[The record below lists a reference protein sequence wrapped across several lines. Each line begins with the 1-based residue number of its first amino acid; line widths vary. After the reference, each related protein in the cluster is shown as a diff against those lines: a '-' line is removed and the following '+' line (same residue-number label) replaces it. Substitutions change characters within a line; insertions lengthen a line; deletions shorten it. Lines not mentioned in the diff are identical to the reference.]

1 MIVMRRCGA
10 VVIVGLLLGAVT
22 PMHAQ
27 DVRCNGTLLELAVV
41 EEGTSATDR
50 FQFALRLEAQA
61 TSKKDALNEL
71 NRRLGTIRRKI
82 SILAIEVLIVS
93 APRTYTVG
101 GTTASPQRHQATSN
115 ISGEVSRSNYDPLIQ
130 QAGRLPGVSLQ
141 GMTSLSSTDGAR
153 SLQQQ
158 LLERALATGRRQA
171 ESTQQLLGLR
181 QLRLIRIDQRRGGA
195 PLRTSSLSRSER
207 SFDPSEAPKPRQSI
221 RLNLDYCL
229 N

>member
-1 MIVMRRCGA
+1 M
-10 VVIVGLLLGAVT
+10 
-22 PMHAQ
+22 
-27 DVRCNGTLLELAVV
+27 
-41 EEGTSATDR
+41 
-50 FQFALRLEAQA
+50 
-61 TSKKDALNEL
+61 
-71 NRRLGTIRRKI
+71 
-82 SILAIEVLIVS
+82 
-93 APRTYTVG
+93 
-101 GTTASPQRHQATSN
+101 
-115 ISGEVSRSNYDPLIQ
+115 SRSNYDPLIQ

-171 ESTQQLLGLR
+171 QSTQQLLGLSKI
-181 QLRLIRIDQRRGGA
+181 RLIRMDRRSGGGL
-195 PLRTSSLSRSER
+195 LRASALSRSEK

>member
-1 MIVMRRCGA
+1 M
-10 VVIVGLLLGAVT
+10 IVGLLLGAVT

-27 DVRCNGTLLELAVV
+27 DVRCDGTLLELAVI

-61 TSKKDALNEL
+61 TSKKDALSEL
-71 NRRLGTIRRKI
+71 NRRLGTVRRKI
-82 SILAIEVLIVS
+82 SGLAIGGLIVS

-181 QLRLIRIDQRRGGA
+181 QFRLIRIDQRRGGA
-195 PLRTSSLSRSER
+195 PLRSSSLSRSEQ

>member
-22 PMHAQ
+22 PMQAQ
-27 DVRCNGTLLELAVV
+27 DVRCDGTLLELTVV
-41 EEGTSATDR
+41 EQGTSRTDR
-50 FQFALRLEAQA
+50 FQFSLGLKAQA
-61 TSKKDALNEL
+61 SSKKEALNEL
-71 NRRLGTIRRKI
+71 NRRLVTVRSKI
-82 SILAIEVLIVS
+82 SDLAIGGLVVS
-93 APRTYTVG
+93 APLTYRNRSNTS
-101 GTTASPQRHQATSN
+101 SPQRHQATAS
-115 ISGEVSRSNYDPLIQ
+115 ITGEVGRSNYDPLIQ

-141 GMTSLSSTDGAR
+141 GMSSLSSTDGAR

-181 QLRLIRIDQRRGGA
+181 QLQLIRIDQRSGGGH
-195 PLRTSSLSRSER
+195 LRSSALSRSEG

>member
-1 MIVMRRCGA
+1 MRRSGA

-27 DVRCNGTLLELAVV
+27 DVRCDGTLLELAVI

-71 NRRLGTIRRKI
+71 NRRLGTVRREI
-82 SILAIEVLIVS
+82 SGLAIGGLIVS

>member
-1 MIVMRRCGA
+1 MRRCGA

-27 DVRCNGTLLELAVV
+27 DVRCDGTLLELAVI

-71 NRRLGTIRRKI
+71 NRRLGTVRREI
-82 SILAIEVLIVS
+82 SGLAIGGLIVS

-181 QLRLIRIDQRRGGA
+181 QLQLIRIDQRRGGA
-195 PLRTSSLSRSER
+195 PLRTSALSRSKQ

>member
-1 MIVMRRCGA
+1 M
-10 VVIVGLLLGAVT
+10 IVGLLLGAVT

-27 DVRCNGTLLELAVV
+27 DVRCDGTLLELAVI

-71 NRRLGTIRRKI
+71 NRRLGTVRREI
-82 SILAIEVLIVS
+82 SGLAIGGLIVS

-195 PLRTSSLSRSER
+195 PLRTSSISRSER

>member
-1 MIVMRRCGA
+1 MRRSGA

-27 DVRCNGTLLELAVV
+27 DVRCDGTLFELAVI
-41 EEGTSATDR
+41 EEGSSATDR

-71 NRRLGTIRRKI
+71 NRRLGTVRREI
-82 SILAIEVLIVS
+82 SGLAIGGLIVS
-93 APRTYTVG
+93 GPRTYTVG

-195 PLRTSSLSRSER
+195 PLRTSALSRSKQ

>member
-1 MIVMRRCGA
+1 MITVRGCGT
-10 VVIVGLLLGAVT
+10 VVIVGLLLGAAT
-22 PMHAQ
+22 PMHAL
-27 DVRCNGTLLELAVV
+27 DGRCDGTLLELSVV
-41 EEGTSATDR
+41 EEATSQTDR
-50 FQFALRLEAQA
+50 FQFVLRLEAKA
-61 TSKKDALNEL
+61 SSKNDALNEL
-71 NRRLGTIRRKI
+71 NRRLGTVRRKV
-82 SILAIEVLIVS
+82 SGLAMGGLIVS

-181 QLRLIRIDQRRGGA
+181 QLRLIRIDQRSGGGA
-195 PLRTSSLSRSER
+195 LRTSALYRKER
-207 SFDPSEAPKPRQSI
+207 SFDPAEAPKPRQSI

>member
-1 MIVMRRCGA
+1 MRRSGA

-27 DVRCNGTLLELAVV
+27 DVRCDGTLLELAVI
-41 EEGTSATDR
+41 EEGTSATDH
-50 FQFALRLEAQA
+50 FQFALRLKAQA

-71 NRRLGTIRRKI
+71 NRRLGTVRRKI
-82 SILAIEVLIVS
+82 SGLAIGGLIVS

>member
-1 MIVMRRCGA
+1 MR
-10 VVIVGLLLGAVT
+10 LG
-22 PMHAQ
+22 
-27 DVRCNGTLLELAVV
+27 
-41 EEGTSATDR
+41 
-50 FQFALRLEAQA
+50 AQA
-61 TSKKDALNEL
+61 TSKKAALNEL
-71 NRRLGTIRRKI
+71 NRRLGTVRRKI
-82 SILAIEVLIVS
+82 SGLASGGLIVS

-101 GTTASPQRHQATSN
+101 STTAAPQQHQATTG
-115 ISGEVSRSNYDPLIQ
+115 ITGEVSRSNYDSLIQ

-171 ESTQQLLGLR
+171 QSTQQLLGLSK
-181 QLRLIRIDQRRGGA
+181 LRLIRIDQRSGGGL
-195 PLRTSSLSRSER
+195 LRASALSRSEK

-229 N
+229 I

>member
-1 MIVMRRCGA
+1 MRRCGA
-10 VVIVGLLLGAVT
+10 VVIVGLLFGAVT

-71 NRRLGTIRRKI
+71 NRRLGTVRREI
-82 SILAIEVLIVS
+82 SGLAIGGLIVS

-195 PLRTSSLSRSER
+195 PLRTSALSRSKQ

>member
-1 MIVMRRCGA
+1 MRRCGA
-10 VVIVGLLLGAVT
+10 VVIVGLMLGAVT

-27 DVRCNGTLLELAVV
+27 DVRCDGTLLELAVV

-71 NRRLGTIRRKI
+71 SRRLGTVRRKI
-82 SILAIEVLIVS
+82 SGLAIGGLIVS

-141 GMTSLSSTDGAR
+141 GMTSLSSTDSAR

-195 PLRTSSLSRSER
+195 PLRTSALSRSKQ
-207 SFDPSEAPKPRQSI
+207 SFDPSASPEPRQSI
-221 RLNLDYCL
+221 RRNLDYCL
-229 N
+229 S

>member
-1 MIVMRRCGA
+1 MRRCGA
-10 VVIVGLLLGAVT
+10 VVIVGLLLGLTA
-22 PMHAQ
+22 PLYAQ
-27 DVRCNGTLLELAVV
+27 DVRCDGTLLELAVV

-71 NRRLGTIRRKI
+71 NRRLGTVRREI
-82 SILAIEVLIVS
+82 SGLAIGGLIVS

-195 PLRTSSLSRSER
+195 PLRTSSISRSER

>member
-1 MIVMRRCGA
+1 MRRCGA
-10 VVIVGLLLGAVT
+10 VVIVGLLLGLTA
-22 PMHAQ
+22 PLYAQ
-27 DVRCNGTLLELAVV
+27 DVRCDGTLLELAVV

-71 NRRLGTIRRKI
+71 NRRLGTVRREI
-82 SILAIEVLIVS
+82 SGLAIGGLIVS

>member
-1 MIVMRRCGA
+1 MRRSGA

-27 DVRCNGTLLELAVV
+27 DVRCDGTLLELAVI

-71 NRRLGTIRRKI
+71 NRRLGTVRREI
-82 SILAIEVLIVS
+82 SGLAIGGLIVS

-195 PLRTSSLSRSER
+195 PLRTSALSRSKQ

>member
-1 MIVMRRCGA
+1 
-10 VVIVGLLLGAVT
+10 
-22 PMHAQ
+22 MHAQ
-27 DVRCNGTLLELAVV
+27 EVRCDGTLLELAVV
-41 EEGTSATDR
+41 EEGTSHADR
-50 FQFALRLEAQA
+50 FQFALRLEAKA
-61 TSKKDALNEL
+61 SSKNDALDEL
-71 NRRLGTIRRKI
+71 NRRLGTVRRKI
-82 SILAIEVLIVS
+82 SGLAMGGLIVS

-101 GTTASPQRHQATSN
+101 STTATQQRHQATSS

-141 GMTSLSSTDGAR
+141 GMTSLPSTDGAR

-171 ESTQQLLGLR
+171 ESTQQLLGRR
-181 QLRLIRIDQRRGGA
+181 QLRLIRIDQRSGGGA
-195 PLRTSSLSRSER
+195 LRTSALYRKER
-207 SFDPSEAPKPRQSI
+207 SFDPAEAPKPRQSI

>member
-1 MIVMRRCGA
+1 MRRSGA
-10 VVIVGLLLGAVT
+10 VVIVGLLLGLTA
-22 PMHAQ
+22 PLYAQ
-27 DVRCNGTLLELAVV
+27 DVRCDGTLLELAVV

-71 NRRLGTIRRKI
+71 NRRLGTVRRKI
-82 SILAIEVLIVS
+82 SGLAMGGLIVS

-195 PLRTSSLSRSER
+195 PLRTSALSRSKQ

>member
-1 MIVMRRCGA
+1 M
-10 VVIVGLLLGAVT
+10 IVGLLLGAVT

-27 DVRCNGTLLELAVV
+27 DVRCDGTLLELAVI

-61 TSKKDALNEL
+61 TSKKDALSEL
-71 NRRLGTIRRKI
+71 NRRLGTVRRKI
-82 SILAIEVLIVS
+82 SGLAIGGLIVS
-93 APRTYTVG
+93 GPRTYTVG

-195 PLRTSSLSRSER
+195 PLRTSALSRSKQ

-221 RLNLDYCL
+221 RLDLDYCL